1 MKRFCVLRLSALGDA
16 THALAFIQALQAQEP
31 DAEVTWII
39 GKLERRLMEGLPNV
53 ELITFDKGAGLKGVF
68 DLRRQLRGRRF
79 DVLFHMQVA
88 ARANLLSGLIRAPL
102 RIGFDRARS
111 RDGHGL
117 FVNRRIAPAPG
128 KHVIDGLLSFLPEAG
143 LKVPERPTWR
153 LPLAPGDLAFAQ
165 QHVDPARRTLTISAV
180 SSHPLRNWL
189 PERYAQVADYAAG
202 EHQMQ
207 VILAG
212 APTEFERQFNADIAA
227 RMSEPVLDLTGRDTL
242 KELAGLLGAS
252 DAVLAPDTGPM
263 HIANA
268 LGTPVIGLH
277 AASNPRRSGPYDSL
291 RWCVDA
297 YDEAAR
303 KYRGKPAAELRWGA
317 KIEEEGVMEL
327 VTVEAVK
334 QRLDALLAKKG
345 SDNIS

>member
-16 THALAFIQALQAQEP
+16 THALAFIQALQALEP

-180 SSHPLRNWL
+180 SSHALRNWL